1 MFACN
6 FVAIWLTIRYQCT
19 MNQKRKSYNTTLRA
33 DLTRRLRILA
43 AQRSTRQNDL
53 LEEAIQDL
61 LNKYE
66 KGSQVATPSPVPKAE
81 RREHPRA
88 EVSWPVSMITAQGL
102 FEGEI
107 KDISKGGA
115 LIQCAELPITD
126 EPLELSIEIPDH
138 LLNISA
144 IVEKVRLNLDD
155 SDKALPSYDM
165 AVRFL
170 GINADQSEPL
180 FNAIEHKTRAIA
192 I

>member
-1 MFACN
+1 MD
-6 FVAIWLTIRYQCT
+6 
-19 MNQKRKSYNTTLRA
+19 QKRTSYNTTLRA

-43 AQRSTRQNDL
+43 AQKDKRQNDL

-66 KGSQVATPSPVPKAE
+66 KDSQVPARSPVPKAE

-115 LIQCAELPITD
+115 LIQCTELPITD
-126 EPLELSIEIPDH
+126 EPLELSIEIIDH
-138 LLNISA
+138 LLSISA

-165 AVRFL
+165 AVRFR
-170 GINADQSEPL
+170 GIDTDQRKHL
-180 FNAIEHKTRAIA
+180 YDAIEHKARSVAI
-192 I
+192 

>member
-1 MFACN
+1 M
-6 FVAIWLTIRYQCT
+6 TK
-19 MNQKRKSYNTTLRA
+19 KRESYNTTLRA

-43 AQRSTRQNDL
+43 AQKGKRQNDL

-66 KGSQVATPSPVPKAE
+66 KNSQVLALTPAPKAE

-102 FEGEI
+102 FEGQI

-115 LIQCAELPITD
+115 LIQCTELPKTD
-126 EPLELSIEIPDH
+126 ESLELSIEIPDH

-144 IVEKVRLNLDD
+144 RAEKVRLNIDD
-155 SDKALPSYDM
+155 SDKAFPSYDL

-170 GINADQSEPL
+170 GLDVHQRKYL
-180 FNAIEHKTRAIA
+180 YNAIEHRARTAA

>member
-1 MFACN
+1 
-6 FVAIWLTIRYQCT
+6 

-43 AQRSTRQNDL
+43 AQKGKRQNDL
-53 LEEAIQDL
+53 LEEAIEDL
-61 LNKYE
+61 LTKYE
-66 KGSQVATPSPVPKAE
+66 KYSQVPTPSKVPKAE

-102 FEGEI
+102 FQGEI

-115 LIQCAELPITD
+115 LIRCTELPKT
-126 EPLELSIEIPDH
+126 EGPLELSIEIPDH
-138 LLNISA
+138 LLSISA
-144 IVEKVRLNLDD
+144 SVEKVRLNLDD

-170 GINADQSEPL
+170 GIDAEQRRNL
-180 FNAIEHKTRAIA
+180 FNAIEHKARTIA
-192 I
+192 D

>member
-1 MFACN
+1 
-6 FVAIWLTIRYQCT
+6 
-19 MNQKRKSYNTTLRA
+19 MNKKRKSYNTTLRA

-43 AQRSTRQNDL
+43 AQRSQRQNDL

-66 KGSQVATPSPVPKAE
+66 KGSQVAAPSPVPKAE

-88 EVSWPVSMITAQGL
+88 EVSWPVSMITTQGL
-102 FEGEI
+102 FEWEI
-107 KDISKGGA
+107 KDVSKGGA

-138 LLNISA
+138 LSA
-144 IVEKVRLNLDD
+144 IVEKVRQNLDD
-155 SDKALPSYDM
+155 SDKALTSYEM

-180 FNAIEHKTRAIA
+180 FNAIEHKTRKTAN
-192 I
+192 

>member
-1 MFACN
+1 
-6 FVAIWLTIRYQCT
+6 
-19 MNQKRKSYNTTLRA
+19 MNQKRRSYNTTLRA

-43 AQRSTRQNDL
+43 AKKSKRQNDL

-61 LNKYE
+61 LAKYE
-66 KGSQVATPSPVPKAE
+66 KDSPTPIPSPVPKAE
-81 RREHPRA
+81 RRVHPRA

-102 FEGEI
+102 FKGEI

-115 LIQCAELPITD
+115 LIQCTELPKTD
-126 EPLELSIEIPDH
+126 KPLELSIEITDH

-144 IVEKVRLNLDD
+144 TVEKVRLNLND

-170 GINADQSEPL
+170 GIDADQSKHL
-180 FNAIEHKTRAIA
+180 FSAIEHKTRTIA
-192 I
+192 V

>member
-1 MFACN
+1 MAE
-6 FVAIWLTIRYQCT
+6 
-19 MNQKRKSYNTTLRA
+19 KRKSYNTTLRA
-33 DLTRRLRILA
+33 DLTKRLRILA
-43 AQRSTRQNDL
+43 AQKGKRQNDL
-53 LEEAIQDL
+53 LEEAIKDL

-66 KGSQVATPSPVPKAE
+66 KDSQVTALSPVPKAE

-115 LIQCAELPITD
+115 LIQCTELPITD
-126 EPLELSIEIPDH
+126 DHLELKIEIPDH

-144 IVEKVRLNLDD
+144 SVEKVRLNLDE
-155 SDKALPSYDM
+155 SDRALPSYDM

-170 GINADQSEPL
+170 GIDADQSKPL
-180 FNAIEHKTRAIA
+180 FNAIEQQTRTIA
-192 I
+192 T

>member
-1 MFACN
+1 MD
-6 FVAIWLTIRYQCT
+6 
-19 MNQKRKSYNTTLRA
+19 QKRKSYNTTLRV

-43 AQRSTRQNDL
+43 AQKDKRQNDL
-53 LEEAIQDL
+53 LEEAVQDL

-66 KGSQVATPSPVPKAE
+66 KDSQVPARSPVPKAE

-88 EVSWPVSMITAQGL
+88 EVSWPVSMITTQGL

-115 LIQCAELPITD
+115 LIQCTELPITD
-126 EPLELSIEIPDH
+126 EPLELSIEIIDH
-138 LLNISA
+138 LLSISA

-165 AVRFL
+165 AVRFR
-170 GINADQSEPL
+170 GIDADQRKHL
-180 FNAIEHKTRAIA
+180 YHAIEHKTRSGAI
-192 I
+192 

>member
-1 MFACN
+1 M
-6 FVAIWLTIRYQCT
+6 TK
-19 MNQKRKSYNTTLRA
+19 KRNSYNTTLRA

-43 AQRSTRQNDL
+43 AQKGKRQNDL

-66 KGSQVATPSPVPKAE
+66 KHSQVPARSPVPKAE
-81 RREHPRA
+81 RREHPRT
-88 EVSWPVSMITAQGL
+88 EVSWPVSMITTQGL

-107 KDISKGGA
+107 KDVSKGGA
-115 LIQCAELPITD
+115 LIRCAELPITD
-126 EPLELSIEIPDH
+126 EPLKLSIEISDH
-138 LLNISA
+138 LLSISA

-180 FNAIEHKTRAIA
+180 FNAIEHKTRTIA
-192 I
+192 D

>member
-1 MFACN
+1 
-6 FVAIWLTIRYQCT
+6 

-43 AQRSTRQNDL
+43 AQRNKRQNDL

-61 LNKYE
+61 LNKFE
-66 KGSQVATPSPVPKAE
+66 KDSQVPARSPVPKAE

-115 LIQCAELPITD
+115 LIQCRDLPEAE
-126 EPLELSIEIPDH
+126 ESLELSIEIPDH
-138 LLNISA
+138 HLSISA
-144 IVEKVRLNLDD
+144 TVEKVRLNIEESNL
-155 SDKALPSYDM
+155 ALPMYDL
-165 AVRFL
+165 AVRFS
-170 GINADQSEPL
+170 GIDVDQRTQLYE
-180 FNAIEHKTRAIA
+180 AIEGQVYSLAY
-192 I
+192 

>member
-1 MFACN
+1 MD
-6 FVAIWLTIRYQCT
+6 
-19 MNQKRKSYNTTLRA
+19 QKRKSYNTTLRT

-43 AQRSTRQNDL
+43 AQKDKRQNDF

-66 KGSQVATPSPVPKAE
+66 KDSQVPARSPVPKAE

-115 LIQCAELPITD
+115 LIQCTELPITD
-126 EPLELSIEIPDH
+126 EPLELSIEIIDH
-138 LLNISA
+138 LLSISA

-165 AVRFL
+165 AVRFR
-170 GINADQSEPL
+170 GIDADQRKHL
-180 FNAIEHKTRAIA
+180 YDAIEHKARSVAI
-192 I
+192 